1 MLATLI
7 PLEKV
12 IIVIIIL
19 GSTDGCI
26 EYDMTARHICTLS
39 PVAPHTVGR
48 RVVFWVESGAVKN
61 TLGDRTNPATDGIYG
76 SGNMF
81 DGQEKISADDLA
93 VLTDTVCTGTGKG
106 GGFDKLVSLTGDFWT
121 THDTYY
127 SNIMSEESINSPIDL
142 NILIIEPEECG
153 SHGSAGEKCWL

>member
-1 MLATLI
+1 
-7 PLEKV
+7 
-12 IIVIIIL
+12 
-19 GSTDGCI
+19 
-26 EYDMTARHICTLS
+26 
-39 PVAPHTVGR
+39 
-48 RVVFWVESGAVKN
+48 
-61 TLGDRTNPATDGIYG
+61 
-76 SGNMF
+76 MF

-153 SHGSAGEKCWL
+153 SHGSAGEVLGVILDGQDILVPFILLKLLIHLTTLLLVKSIISIFY